1 MIKSH
6 FDHKLLNPV
15 SFAEDQHK
23 HAVETWERLA
33 EELESREKRGYY
45 EWPSERV
52 YVIRENEDEFLDEE
66 CPD

>member
-6 FDHKLLNPV
+6 FDRKLLNPV
-15 SFAEDQHK
+15 SFAKDERK
-23 HAVETWERLA
+23 HAIDTWETLV
-33 EELESREKRGYY
+33 EELEKQESRNYH

-52 YVIRENEDEFLDEE
+52 YVIRDSGDEFLDEE